1 MAKNPEKKFVHF
13 VPEPKVGHGCDE
25 CGDCEDCEPDEGMLL
40 DEMIGSIHG
49 MLLVVEKAQT
59 LMNNTSVQDTR
70 DDLRGIQVKAT
81 RLACTMINNIE
92 VIEHVVVPTETKG
105 N

>member
-1 MAKNPEKKFVHF
+1 MAKDPEKKFVHF
-13 VPEPKVGHGCDE
+13 VPEPKVDHDCDE
-25 CGDCEDCEPDEGMLL
+25 CGGCEPDEGMLL

-59 LMNNTSVQDTR
+59 LMNNTSIPEVR
-70 DDLRGIQVKAT
+70 EELRRVQVKAT
-81 RLACTMINNIE
+81 QLSSAMVHNIE
-92 VIEHVVVPTETKG
+92 IIEHVVVPTETKG